1 MNILFKVTLIA
12 FIFIASYMN
21 LSAQSFEELNTK
33 LQESFSADNYNEVIS
48 TASQIIQQHPSKC
61 TDNIYYQRGFA
72 YLSTDAYDKAAEDF
86 KSAVKINRNFVEA
99 YNALGICYSNN
110 SDNNAALESFTKAIE
125 ITPTNSELYFNRGNA
140 YYSKQDYY
148 KASLN
153 FKYAIRLD
161 SNDFSYYYML
171 GNTFEKMGDKF
182 MGSAVGNWYKAVELN
197 PDLSNELNPKFEKS
211 KSEQNKGKSF
221 AYLISSTNSPGN
233 SNNQAIIESN
243 DKEILFNYNEFPDY
257 TDPFPSP
264 PVVINNS
271 NKNQKNKSKSESF
284 ADQISGVDAHNK
296 QKEEKQ
302 EKVMS
307 DADYFISGNNN
318 YAGINYTAAI
328 SNYTAAITKN
338 ANNDKYYNNR
348 GCAYYRNY
356 DFDAALKDFQKA
368 IELNSKN
375 DGYFINIA
383 LIYYAKNNFKDA
395 AVNLEK
401 AINLKYEHE
410 FNLRPLIKTL
420 KDKLNNN

>member
-171 GNTFEKMGDKF
+171 GNTFEKMGDKYCSI
-182 MGSAVGNWYKAVELN
+182 MDLLIINIMKELN
-197 PDLSNELNPKFEKS
+197 ITTLR
-211 KSEQNKGKSF
+211 G
-221 AYLISSTNSPGN
+221 
-233 SNNQAIIESN
+233 
-243 DKEILFNYNEFPDY
+243 
-257 TDPFPSP
+257 
-264 PVVINNS
+264 
-271 NKNQKNKSKSESF
+271 
-284 ADQISGVDAHNK
+284 QIFI
-296 QKEEKQ
+296 
-302 EKVMS
+302 KV
-307 DADYFISGNNN
+307 
-318 YAGINYTAAI
+318 
-328 SNYTAAITKN
+328 
-338 ANNDKYYNNR
+338 
-348 GCAYYRNY
+348 
-356 DFDAALKDFQKA
+356 L
-368 IELNSKN
+368 
-375 DGYFINIA
+375 
-383 LIYYAKNNFKDA
+383 
-395 AVNLEK
+395 
-401 AINLKYEHE
+401 
-410 FNLRPLIKTL
+410 
-420 KDKLNNN
+420 